1 MPAQVIAGKGGAVYV
16 TGTPDT
22 KISLL
27 TEWSLTIERDSY
39 DASIMGDEFKSSVIG
54 TAGWS
59 GSCNGYFDVEND
71 PGQTLLQNAVLNGA
85 QLTLELHINNG
96 ASVYV
101 GKVNPSNIEIT
112 NPAEGIVGWNFS
124 FKGTG
129 QLLFS

>member
-27 TEWSLTIERDSY
+27 TDWSLTIERDSY

-59 GSCNGYFDVEND
+59 GSSNGYFDVEND
-71 PGQTLLQNAVLNGA
+71 PGQTLLQNAVLLGT
-85 QLTLELHINNG
+85 QLTMEFHINNG
-96 ASVYV
+96 ASIYV
-101 GKVNPSNIEIT
+101 GKVNPSNIEIS
-112 NPAEGIVGWNFS
+112 NPAEGIVAWNFS
-124 FKGTG
+124 FKGSG